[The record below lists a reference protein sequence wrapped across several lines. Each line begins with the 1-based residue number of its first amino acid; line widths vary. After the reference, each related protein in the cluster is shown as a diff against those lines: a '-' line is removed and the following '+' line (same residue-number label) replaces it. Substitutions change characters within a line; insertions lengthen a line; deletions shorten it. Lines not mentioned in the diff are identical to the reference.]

1 MRRPAAKRTNVY
13 ELCPYMNERKS
24 LSFWTKLKKQATAL
38 APITAQLVD
47 KRKNT
52 RTQTIIQPLIVF
64 NANNDECLR
73 TFFYLC
79 KQKSQ
84 HKR

>member
-1 MRRPAAKRTNVY
+1 MS
-13 ELCPYMNERKS
+13 LHERKEIAFI
-24 LSFWTKLKKQATAL
+24 LNKTKKQATAL
-38 APITAQLVD
+38 APITAQLVG

-64 NANNDECLR
+64 NANNDEYLR